1 MDDSIDINEIKKF
14 IYPTNLEDSVRA
26 IYSSGRARP
35 LYGNNSVMLKTLG
48 NNFQGPDSYQKDYF
62 DHFKYKKAMT
72 EFAEFCESLKNY
84 DNLQSRNNLIEV
96 LLEAGDLLFQSVVLD
111 LRHQGK
117 TRYQNARSQMD
128 KAMSYV
134 AEELIKRGLSMDLV
148 RKLARIKYGV
158 RSFMIF
164 KGLPPKNKDLEK
176 RFCLEELNESQK

>member
-14 IYPTNLEDSVRA
+14 IHLTSLEDSVRS

-35 LYGNNSVMLKTLG
+35 LYGDNSVMLRTLG
-48 NNFQGPDSYQKDYF
+48 DNFQGSDSYQKDYF
-62 DHFKYKKAMT
+62 DHFKDEKAMT

-84 DNLQSRNNLIEV
+84 DNSQSRNNLIEV
-96 LLEAGDLLFQSVVLD
+96 LLEAGDLLFQSIVID

-117 TRYQNARSQMD
+117 TQHQTARSQMD

-134 AEELIKRGLSMDLV
+134 AEELRKRGLSMDLV

-176 RFCLEELNESQK
+176 NFCLEELSESQK